1 MLGRMNLVAFQ
12 GLRNGLQMNA
22 APATSQVRRVLEVG
36 LHSELL
42 ASGIFD
48 VVEVGSSDDADR
60 HVLGLCTYGADVSED
75 EVRWAIE
82 RAWSALAFHHWQAH
96 AFLTDEGH
104 VELQAGTLDRPG
116 GRFVTVHLVAQR
128 AAAPATAV
136 LPIQRRAHE
145 EAAPAPALAHS
156 A

>member
-1 MLGRMNLVAFQ
+1 MNLIAFQ
-12 GLRNGLQMNA
+12 SLRNGLQLNA
-22 APATSQVRRVLEVG
+22 APATSQVRKVIEAG
-36 LHSELL
+36 LQAELL
-42 ASGIFD
+42 ASGVFD
-48 VVEVGSSDDADR
+48 VVEVGSSDEADR
-60 HVLGLCTYGADVSED
+60 LVLGLCTYGAGVSED

-128 AAAPATAV
+128 TEAPQLAT
-136 LPIQRRAHE
+136 LPNQRRAY
-145 EAAPAPALAHS
+145 EAPVPALAHS

>member
-1 MLGRMNLVAFQ
+1 MNLVAFQ
-12 GLRNGLQMNA
+12 SLRNGLQLNA

-36 LHSELL
+36 LHAELL
-42 ASGIFD
+42 ASGVFD
-48 VVEVGSSDDADR
+48 VVEVGSSDDTDR
-60 HVLGLCTYGADVSED
+60 LVLGLCTYGAGVSED
-75 EVRWAIE
+75 EARWAIE

-104 VELQAGTLDRPG
+104 VELQAATLDRPG

-128 AAAPATAV
+128 AEAPTASV
-136 LPIQRRAHE
+136 PTQRRAHE
-145 EAAPAPALAHS
+145 EAAPALALAHS